1 MEQKK
6 TYPPSWVVMQNN
18 ISECFKSMSID
29 EKRLLILSSPL
40 ARTQGITEKDAIFI
54 RVDEFAKEC
63 GIKTQSAYV
72 QLEMASKSLIKR
84 YFSYHNGKGKKVLS
98 NWVIDCTYES
108 GGIAIRFPEIVLLM
122 LTHFDKLNPY
132 TKYKKDI
139 VLKLKKDYSFD
150 IYHLAKKHQAMGQ
163 FEMSLEHLKQE
174 LGLPDSYQDL
184 SNLKKRVIKPSL
196 DEITANTDIDMK
208 YENVKSGR
216 SEVGFKFTVREKPKP
231 KVIETSRDP
240 NTVDMFCN
248 LTDAQVSKYS
258 TILSKVSDIS
268 DLSNFP
274 TYDAF
279 AHFIA
284 GILRDPKSVRE
295 ATAKR
300 IFSALRQHT
309 DFKG

>member
-1 MEQKK
+1 
-6 TYPPSWVVMQNN
+6 
-18 ISECFKSMSID
+18 
-29 EKRLLILSSPL
+29 
-40 ARTQGITEKDAIFI
+40 
-54 RVDEFAKEC
+54 
-63 GIKTQSAYV
+63 
-72 QLEMASKSLIKR
+72 
-84 YFSYHNGKGKKVLS
+84 
-98 NWVIDCTYES
+98 
-108 GGIAIRFPEIVLLM
+108 
-122 LTHFDKLNPY
+122 
-132 TKYKKDI
+132 
-139 VLKLKKDYSFD
+139 
-150 IYHLAKKHQAMGQ
+150 MGQ

-196 DEITANTDIDMK
+196 DEITANTDIDLT
-208 YENVKSGR
+208 YENVKRGR
-216 SEVGFKFTVREKPKP
+216 SVVGFKFTVREKPKP